1 MWVVAGILAVTIA
14 IIIIEVPS
22 LRRRQLRKELWV
34 FSIML
39 LFGVG
44 LSIAK
49 SLQVKIPNPVDWI
62 IVVYKPLSDALLGL
76 LK

>member
-1 MWVVAGILAVTIA
+1 MWAVAGILAVTIA

-49 SLQVKIPNPVDWI
+49 SLQVKIPNSVDWI
-62 IVVYKPLSDALLGL
+62 TVVYKPLSDALLGL